1 VSLINEA
8 LRSETPMNQVN
19 VKDLQQLKNL
29 ASFSGT
35 QLEQLASNLLI
46 KTFAKNEVVFDQD
59 EQARFIYL
67 SLSGIVRVSYIN
79 SHERQTIVSLLPAGE
94 LFGIDS
100 LIPQAHH
107 AFRCD
112 VFDDCTIGS
121 IKPQTFV
128 EIFLG
133 TPYDNFLRWYTAT
146 IHPGRNAYIHCI
158 KGIGL
163 DLRRRLA
170 LELLN
175 LADRF
180 GTADP
185 HGVSIAL
192 NINHEG
198 LAGIVGASRQQVTE
212 YLNNFDREKVIFR
225 EGRRIIV
232 NIERLRKI
240 LEGLPND

>member
-1 VSLINEA
+1 
-8 LRSETPMNQVN
+8 MNQVN
-19 VKDLQQLKNL
+19 VKHLQQLKNL

-59 EQARFIYL
+59 EEARFIYL

-94 LFGIDS
+94 FFGIDS

-133 TPYDNFLRWYTAT
+133 TPYDTFLRWYTAT

-180 GTADP
+180 GTAGP

-232 NIERLRKI
+232 NIERLGKI

>member
-1 VSLINEA
+1 
-8 LRSETPMNQVN
+8 VN

-29 ASFSGT
+29 AVFST
-35 QLEQLASNLLI
+35 MQLEKLASNLSI
-46 KTFAKNEVVFDQD
+46 KTYGKNEIVFDQD
-59 EQARFIYL
+59 QEARFIYL
-67 SLSGIVRVSYIN
+67 LLSGVVRVSYIN
-79 SHERQTIVSLLPAGE
+79 SDERQTIVRLLPAGE
-94 LFGIDS
+94 FFGMDS
-100 LIPQAHH
+100 LNPQAHH
-107 AFRCD
+107 AFRCEA
-112 VFDDCTIGS
+112 FDDCSIGS

-128 EIFLG
+128 EIFLA

-158 KGIGL
+158 RGIGL

-180 GTADP
+180 GTTDP
-185 HGVSIAL
+185 RGISIGL
-192 NINHEG
+192 NISHEA

-212 YLNNFDREKVIFR
+212 YLNNFDREKIIFR

-232 NIERLRKI
+232 NIERLGKI
-240 LEGLPND
+240 LEGSG

>member
-1 VSLINEA
+1 
-8 LRSETPMNQVN
+8 MNQVT
-19 VKDLQQLKNL
+19 VKDLQKLKNL
-29 ASFSGT
+29 VSFSAT
-35 QLEQLASNLLI
+35 QLEKLASNLFI
-46 KTFAKNEVVFDQD
+46 KTFEKNEIIFDQD
-59 EQARFIYL
+59 EEARFIYL
-67 SLSGIVRVSYIN
+67 LLSGVVRVSYIN

-100 LIPQAHH
+100 LNPQRHH
-107 AFRCD
+107 TFRCEA
-112 VFDDCTIGS
+112 FDECTIGS

-146 IHPGRNAYIHCI
+146 IHPGRSAYVHCI

-180 GTADP
+180 GTTDP
-185 HGVSIAL
+185 RGISIAL
-192 NINHEG
+192 NISHEV

-212 YLNNFDREKVIFR
+212 YLNNFDREKIIFR
-225 EGRRIIV
+225 DGRRIIV
-232 NIERLRKI
+232 NIERLGKI
-240 LEGLPND
+240 LEGSA